1 MATEPI
7 KREGKYVNGRLKTWK
22 ERIKTNFHGQDV
34 PYNMHCNVTAVLN
47 TDSIYKQGN
56 NYHPQV
62 YVEDECKYAD
72 AEKQQCKILRDD
84 DDGFFEV

>member
-1 MATEPI
+1 M
-7 KREGKYVNGRLKTWK
+7 
-22 ERIKTNFHGQDV
+22 
-34 PYNMHCNVTAVLN
+34 LN

-72 AEKQQCKILRDD
+72 AEKQQRKIWEIMMMMGFLRCKKEGYKTWL
-84 DDGFFEV
+84 GLQN